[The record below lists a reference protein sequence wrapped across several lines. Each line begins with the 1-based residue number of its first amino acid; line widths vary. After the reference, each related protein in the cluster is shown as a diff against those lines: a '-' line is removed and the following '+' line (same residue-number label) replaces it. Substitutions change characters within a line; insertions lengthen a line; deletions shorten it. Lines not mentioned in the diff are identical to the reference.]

1 MVVSGLVIVEVD
13 VVAVKLCDK
22 SKSRTSGDKRGK
34 NGDMSKK
41 KARADGD
48 GVGDSQCHS
57 ETVTHDSQ

>member
-48 GVGDSQCHS
+48 SQCHS